1 MAGNDNGGAKLKWW
15 GWIAAV
21 FAGFFLANTI
31 PHGVMGITGQE
42 FPTAFSGGPPNMS
55 SATVNVIWAAMNLIV
70 GLALLRSIRGALGSL
85 AVQITILAAG
95 IAFALMLAW
104 GFSTMM

>member
-1 MAGNDNGGAKLKWW
+1 MAGNDSGGTALKWW

-31 PHGVMGITGQE
+31 PHMVMGITGQE
-42 FPTAFSGGPPNMS
+42 FPTAFSGGPPNLS
-55 SATVNVIWAAMNLIV
+55 SATTNVIWASINLIV
-70 GLALLRSIRGALGSL
+70 GLVLLRSIRHALGSL
-85 AVQITILAAG
+85 AVQVTILAAG

-104 GFSTMM
+104 AFSTMM